1 MAEKPKATSSQAEKE
16 LDRVE
21 QQFKDFDANVKT
33 LTQDAMNHS
42 PVLETEPQV
51 KRAQVDLAKM
61 DYLVIKPHKTIGS
74 KEPFNEKWRESYNF
88 YKERVNIEAENLEV
102 IGEVLDF
109 WTKPYPGMPAEE
121 WKVPVN
127 TPVNVPRYVA
137 ERIDNCIYHELH
149 MEQSTQTASGSEG
162 TYFGGLA
169 VKKTKHRLQAKP
181 VMKKTSLFMSTF
193 S

>member
-1 MAEKPKATSSQAEKE
+1 MADKPKATSSLAEKE
-16 LDRVE
+16 LDKVE
-21 QQFKDFDANVKT
+21 SHFKEFDAQVKS
-33 LTQDAMNHS
+33 LTQDAMNRA
-42 PVLETEPQV
+42 PVAETAPQV
-51 KRAQVDLAKM
+51 QRAQVDLAKTEFL
-61 DYLVIKPHKTIGS
+61 YIKPHKTIGS

-88 YKERVNIEAENLEV
+88 YKERVDIEAENLEV
-102 IGEVLDF
+102 VGEVLDF

-149 MEQSTQTASGSEG
+149 MEQSTKTSTAGEG
-162 TYFGGLA
+162 TYYGGLA

-181 VMKKTSLFMSTF
+181 VMKKTSLFMSSF
-193 S
+193 